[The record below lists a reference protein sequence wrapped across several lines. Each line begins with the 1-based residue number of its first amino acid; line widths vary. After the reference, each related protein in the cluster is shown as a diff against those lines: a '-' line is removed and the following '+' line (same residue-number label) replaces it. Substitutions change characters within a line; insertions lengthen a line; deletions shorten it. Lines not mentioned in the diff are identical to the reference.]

1 VLTATVTGHGGFLS
15 VVVSPMQGDDNGEE
29 DNAATNNQET
39 TTVREGPSPIV
50 PEPHELAWSA
60 GAFVVFA
67 LLMRY
72 VLYPRLRKGMDAR
85 YNAIRTRLSDAD
97 SARVSAKSEVAEYER
112 QLAGVRAE
120 ASALVEAARQ
130 ELEADRRTQLAASNA
145 RLAQERAAAAEQDE
159 AARAAVRDQV
169 ESAVVDVATRAVE
182 LATGT
187 RPSPEVV
194 ERAVR
199 DQMSVGVGR

>member
-1 VLTATVTGHGGFLS
+1 MLTATVTAHGASFS

-39 TTVREGPSPIV
+39 EPVREGPSPIV

-67 LLMRY
+67 VLMRY
-72 VLYPRLRKGMDAR
+72 VLYPKLRRGMDAR

-97 SARVSAKSEVAEYER
+97 SARVSARSEVAEYER
-112 QLAGVRAE
+112 QLASVRAE
-120 ASALVEAARQ
+120 ANGLVEAARQ
-130 ELEADRRTQLAASNA
+130 ELEAERRTQLAASNA

-169 ESAVVDVATRAVE
+169 ESAVADVVTRAVE

-187 RPSPEVV
+187 RPDPEVV
-194 ERAVR
+194 GRAVR
-199 DQMSVGVGR
+199 DQMTVGAAR

>member
-1 VLTATVTGHGGFLS
+1 MLRATVTEHGGSFS
-15 VVVSPMQGDDNGEE
+15 VVLNPMQGDDGSEE

-39 TTVREGPSPIV
+39 EAVREGPSPIV
-50 PEPHELAWSA
+50 PELHELAWTA

-85 YNAIRTRLSDAD
+85 YSAIRSGISDAD
-97 SARVSAKSEVAEYER
+97 AARAGAKSEVADYER

-120 ASALVEAARQ
+120 ANAVVEQARQ
-130 ELEADRRTQLAASNA
+130 ELENERRAQLAASNA
-145 RLAQERAAAAEQDE
+145 KLAQERATAAEQDE

-169 ESAVVDVATRAVE
+169 EAAVVDVVTSAVN
-182 LATGT
+182 LATGA
-187 RPSPEVV
+187 RPNTELV
-194 ERAVR
+194 ERATR
-199 DQMSVGVGR
+199 DAMSVGAGR